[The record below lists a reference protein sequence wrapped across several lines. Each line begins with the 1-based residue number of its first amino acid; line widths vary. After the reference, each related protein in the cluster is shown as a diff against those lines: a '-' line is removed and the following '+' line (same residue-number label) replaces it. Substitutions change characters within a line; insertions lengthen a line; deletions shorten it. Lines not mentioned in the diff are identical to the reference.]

1 MFQVFL
7 VRHGEVEGNSG
18 PRPTFAGWTDK
29 ALTPRGEAQ
38 ARAVGERLAR
48 ENIGLVWSS
57 DLQRARKTGE
67 AIAAHHGLEVDTKS
81 ALREVNYGAWESL
94 GHEEI
99 HRDWAEHWARRLADP
114 LGVAPPGGENYDAL
128 WARREPAW
136 HAFLEATAEVQSTS
150 TVLESPSGAAPAGVL
165 VAHNGPL
172 RLILCHL
179 LGIPVANYRRLK
191 TSNCGLTTIEIET
204 SGGARASVVACVNET
219 AHLRDI

>member
-18 PRPTFAGWTDK
+18 PHPTFAGWADK
-29 ALTPRGEAQ
+29 PLTPRGRLQAQ
-38 ARAVGERLAR
+38 AIGARLAM
-48 ENIGLVWSS
+48 ENVGLVWSS
-57 DLQRARKTGE
+57 DLQRARRTGE
-67 AIAAHHGLEVDTKS
+67 AIADAHGVPVNAMQ
-81 ALREVNYGAWESL
+81 ALREVHYGAWENL

-114 LGVAPPGGENYDAL
+114 LGVAPPGGENYETL
-128 WARREPAW
+128 WARLEPAW
-136 HAFLEATAEVQSTS
+136 QAFLDATAALQGSS
-150 TVLESPSGAAPAGVL
+150 NAGGPAGVL
-165 VAHNGPL
+165 VAHNGPV

-191 TSNCGLTTIEIET
+191 TSNCGLTTIEIEMRDGT
-204 SGGARASVVACVNET
+204 RTATVAGVNET